1 VQRSNSRS
9 ELQRV
14 TGCWCRMRWRP
25 TGLQTIRR
33 KALIYGLRP
42 WGSSH
47 VLRIISGEIRPG
59 GGNAFEKPNG
69 TAPVMHHQRLFVQFE
84 ALNPRVD
91 VSDIALAPKK
101 TAAVYCTVKAGL

>member
-1 VQRSNSRS
+1 
-9 ELQRV
+9 
-14 TGCWCRMRWRP
+14 MRWRP
-25 TGLQTIRR
+25 TGLHTIRL

-42 WGSSH
+42 WGFSH
-47 VLRIISGEIRPG
+47 VLRITSGEICPG

>member
-1 VQRSNSRS
+1 
-9 ELQRV
+9 
-14 TGCWCRMRWRP
+14 MRWRP
-25 TGLQTIRR
+25 TGLHTIRL

-42 WGSSH
+42 WCSIQ

-69 TAPVMHHQRLFVQFE
+69 TAPVMHHQRLPVQFE

-91 VSDIALAPKK
+91 VSGLALAPKK
-101 TAAVYCTVKAGL
+101 TAALY